1 MRGILL
7 SGVSGKLPVAMN
19 TDWALLIDPPHKE
32 VSLLLLPRPNR
43 SGVCSKFFDLKMWND
58 SLSLGSMDHLN
69 EVTRNQY
76 E

>member
-1 MRGILL
+1 MGSLYRYGVTRG
-7 SGVSGKLPVAMN
+7 
-19 TDWALLIDPPHKE
+19 
-32 VSLLLLPRPNR
+32 SLLLLPRPNR
-43 SGVCSKFFDLKMWND
+43 SGVCSKIFDLKMWND